1 MCCCPG
7 SPPPWWWWW
16 WWRWRRRRR
25 LLVMANLT
33 TASVQGPP
41 PGPELSSRALSS
53 LPTVTPPPS
62 GPPPTALTP
71 LPPALHS
78 PHCLCLRREGVPAP
92 QLKQL
97 QVVLRQGATISAA
110 ELVSLTARLRFSRTI
125 PHLDPSAI
133 SSALPIP
140 PPKSTSSHCTTWPPP
155 SLPPGSCAGSDGTSV
170 EARSLAGKVVA
181 VYFSAIGVR
190 LASTPKLVRLY
201 RELHDRHPG
210 ITTEVPP
217 GGKGVGV
224 AVAGGGDDTAW
235 AQWA

>member
-155 SLPPGSCAGSDGTSV
+155 SLPPGSCAGKRWHVGRGQV
-170 EARSLAGKVVA
+170 ARRQGSR
-181 VYFSAIGVR
+181 R
-190 LASTPKLVRLY
+190 LLLGHRC
-201 RELHDRHPG
+201 
-210 ITTEVPP
+210 PP
-217 GGKGVGV
+217 CQHSQ
-224 AVAGGGDDTAW
+224 ARAALPR
-235 AQWA
+235 AP